1 MLEIQIARPQDAP
14 IIALLARITFTE
26 TFGDLFE
33 DKTDLLE
40 YLDHTFDVSKIEI
53 GIAKAQNLFTV
64 AYVNGL
70 PVGYGKLKYNSTSD
84 FVDEAPLC
92 QLQKLYVL
100 QDFLAQK
107 IGYQLQNFLF
117 AKAIENGFDKVWL
130 SVLDS
135 NTRAISFYERNGFKE
150 IGKFQFE
157 IGTKKFDFTALLKS
171 L

>member
-1 MLEIQIARPQDAP
+1 MLEIQIARSQDAP

-26 TFGDLFE
+26 TFGNLFE
-33 DKTDLLE
+33 DRSDLLE
-40 YLDHTFDVSKIEI
+40 YLDHTFEVSKIEM
-53 GIAKAQNLFTV
+53 GIAKPQNLFAI

-70 PVGYGKLKYNSTSD
+70 PVGYGKLKYNSPSD
-84 FVDEAPLC
+84 FVDVFPLC

-107 IGYQLQNFLF
+107 IGYQLQSFLF
-117 AKAIENGFDKVWL
+117 AQASENGFDNIWL

-135 NTRAISFYERNGFKE
+135 NRRAISFYERNGFEE
-150 IGKFQFE
+150 IGKFQFQ
-157 IGTKKFDFTALLKS
+157 IGKEKFDFTALLKA